1 MASDESI
8 SAAFGRGSHTGQHL
22 SSVLHSLL
30 PAAAIS
36 KRSIISKQ
44 KYTKFIWRLVSRT
57 PDTAAIT
64 ITRTSVSC
72 QVGLGVYS
80 MTQVFCVPK
89 TPQTSVVF
97 PSKGLPALCGRT
109 AVRATLILIS
119 KALIFQ
125 RPSSHCLFAS
135 TFRDSSTCGFEF
147 ELKPST
153 FDVPPSFCKNVRR
166 PSCPLFV
173 SQHAFNHFAA
183 TEMMP
188 HSQAM

>member
-135 TFRDSSTCGFEF
+135 TFRETPLRAVSSLNSNPQLSTS
-147 ELKPST
+147 LLPSAKT
-153 FDVPPSFCKNVRR
+153 FGVPPALCLLAST
-166 PSCPLFV
+166 PLTI
-173 SQHAFNHFAA
+173 SLPQK
-183 TEMMP
+183 
-188 HSQAM
+188 